1 MYLCFK
7 DGEDHLYPWLLFF
20 FVCCFLLWLQGRAG
34 QGCMNCAALFFFFS
48 SSFVFFYKKNY
59 LYFPLFWGW
68 FGVNMMPE
76 YLVSWDVGT

>member
-1 MYLCFK
+1 MVVVFFCV
-7 DGEDHLYPWLLFF
+7 LFF
-20 FVCCFLLWLQGRAG
+20 VMVAGQGRAG
-34 QGCMNCAALFFFFS
+34 VYELCSSFFFFS